1 MSLSRAT
8 LPEEFYDFTSAKL
21 LAQPE
26 PQYAYAL
33 MFLRAL
39 GINLSQSAGLAL
51 SDRDAMGNG
60 GGYSDVAADRLEL
73 EADRLSESLFAARH
87 NFRGSPGHTIRFNR
101 PLFADTTYTEAS
113 RQVATGES
121 ISTTAIAVGSEQ
133 VPLTIKRYAGPYD
146 SANSRVA
153 PLAVETF
160 DASMG
165 VHDMFAMAGVH
176 FVRDFHKFL
185 DSAWV
190 ALADNGANTIY
201 PDGISADDDM
211 VSKDFPLTYEQI
223 SRASKK
229 ADKLN
234 LPRMADGRRLLVVTP
249 DGKRQ
254 LKDDP
259 QFAAYA
265 KENRDT
271 NPIFPGWFGSLDD
284 VHLLCSNT
292 LTQSDNSSS
301 SVEVHTGHLLAPGAF
316 LGGIGRPPRVAPSTD
331 DNYGETVKAVWIA
344 DLAMGLADSSFI
356 LPVKHSEDAQD

>member
-8 LPEEFYDFTSAKL
+8 LPEEFYDFTSAQL

-33 MFLRAL
+33 MFLRAMN
-39 GINLSQSAGLAL
+39 INLSQSANLAMPG
-51 SDRDAMGNG
+51 RDAMGNG
-60 GGYSDVAADRLEL
+60 GGYRDVAADRLEL
-73 EADRLSESLFAARH
+73 EADRLSSDLFAAKH
-87 NFRGSPGHTIRFNR
+87 NFRASPGHTIRFNR
-101 PLFADTTYTEAS
+101 PLFADTTYTEDS
-113 RQVATGES
+113 RLVATGAS
-121 ISTTAIAVGSEQ
+121 ISTEAIAVGSEQ
-133 VPLTIKRYAGPYD
+133 VPLTVKRYAGPYD
-146 SANSRVA
+146 SANTRVA
-153 PLAVETF
+153 PLAVEAF
-160 DASMG
+160 DATMG
-165 VHDMFAMAGVH
+165 VHDMYDMAGVH

-185 DSAWV
+185 DSVWV
-190 ALADNGANTIY
+190 TLADNGANVIW
-201 PDGISADDDM
+201 PDGISAANDM
-211 VSKDFPLTYEQI
+211 TSKDYPLTYEQI

-229 ADKLN
+229 ADKLS
-234 LPRMADGRRLLVVTP
+234 LPRMGDGKRLMVVTP

-271 NPIFPGWFGSLDD
+271 NPIFPGWFASLDD
-284 VHLLCSNT
+284 VHMLCSNT

-301 SVEVHTGHLLAPGAF
+301 VEVHTGHLIAPGAF